1 MIYQKRPHSEYK
13 LVEITSNTLYKL
25 YEELGQS
32 YSQVYLS
39 NGFLILRDK
48 YGDSTVDE
56 LNIVVNVDGKNIPI
70 FGTFFLLKVGK
81 EKILDMNQHDLN
93 QFKELFISS
102 VED

>member
-48 YGDSTVDE
+48 YGDSSIDE
-56 LNIVVNVDGKNIPI
+56 LNIVVNVDGVNMPI

-93 QFKELFISS
+93 LFKELFISS
-102 VED
+102 VEV